1 MKRIIVIVFL
11 LALLAGC
18 ASKNYYSVKHVTS
31 KNRNRYYNG
40 KKDKGK
46 KRVKYVNKKIV
57 RQKGNVK
64 TVKNN
69 NKKQKPTTLEE
80 TVQNESDTTGFIP

>member
-11 LALLAGC
+11 LALFAGC
-18 ASKNYYSVKHVTS
+18 SSKNYYSVKHVTS
-31 KNRNRYYNG
+31 KNRNSYYNG

-64 TVKNN
+64 TVKNT
-69 NKKQKPTTLEE
+69 NKKERPSVEE
-80 TVQNESDTTGFIP
+80 TIPNESDTTGFIP